1 MVKLGS
7 VVRGVVDRVTPHAI
21 IVNVTGKGCLKGTIS
36 TEHLAD
42 HQGIYIK
49 S

>member
-7 VVRGVVDRVTPHAI
+7 VVRGTVHRVTPHAI
-21 IVNVTGKGCLKGTIS
+21 IVNVTANCCLKGSIS

-42 HQGIYIK
+42 HQGTYFK